1 MNDINKQ
8 PEQTTELKRT
18 LTLPLLI
25 MFGLAY
31 LAPTVVFN
39 YYGIFETATGG
50 MYTLSLIITACIMC
64 FTAYSYTQMVKVYP
78 SAGSAYTYV
87 HKSVQPHVGFMTGW
101 VMLVDYLLLPMICYL
116 LIGVY
121 VNSFFPAIPVW
132 LIVIVVALL
141 GMEINIIGMKT
152 ASIVDTI
159 IISFQI
165 AFTLLF
171 LIVIAKYVSGGG
183 GAGTFADGTALYN
196 PETFSMSGVLG
207 ASAILC
213 ASFVGFDAVTTMAEE
228 AKNPEKIMGKAI
240 MGVII
245 GAGVMFAIT
254 AYFAHIAWPDA
265 YAGIQDPD
273 SGIFELFPQIGSEWM
288 GNLFFVIDNCA
299 SFVCAM
305 AGMGAVSRILY
316 SMGRDNILPKKFFG
330 KLSSRFQTPVNNIV
344 LTTIIALSALFYQD
358 NLMGAASLVS
368 FGAVMGFIM
377 VNASVIGHYIVKEKE
392 RGGKAIFKWLIL
404 PLIGMGSLIYVFWFI
419 ETPAKILGC
428 IWLAIG
434 LVYLAVKTKFFRELP
449 PEMSL

>member
-8 PEQTTELKRT
+8 PGQTTELKRT
-18 LTLPLLI
+18 LILPLLI

-101 VMLVDYLLLPMICYL
+101 VMLVDYLLLLMICCL

-141 GMEINIIGMKT
+141 GMVINIIGMKT

-228 AKNPEKIMGKAI
+228 AKNPKKIMGKAI

-265 YAGIQDPD
+265 YARIQDPAL
-273 SGIFELFPQIGSEWM
+273 GTYRFYGMRIHVPYHAIITGTHVKIFKT
-288 GNLFFVIDNCA
+288 D
-299 SFVCAM
+299 
-305 AGMGAVSRILY
+305 LY
-316 SMGRDNILPKKFFG
+316 
-330 KLSSRFQTPVNNIV
+330 
-344 LTTIIALSALFYQD
+344 
-358 NLMGAASLVS
+358 MGAALQDHQYFDHAFV
-368 FGAVMGFIM
+368 
-377 VNASVIGHYIVKEKE
+377 
-392 RGGKAIFKWLIL
+392 
-404 PLIGMGSLIYVFWFI
+404 
-419 ETPAKILGC
+419 
-428 IWLAIG
+428 
-434 LVYLAVKTKFFRELP
+434 AVKVIVMDVLGFV
-449 PEMSL
+449 